1 MFHFY
6 KYKFTINIVLIFIQV
21 TNSGSDLGAYHFDLQ
36 IPGGGV
42 GIFNG
47 CSSQWGA
54 PSNGWGARYG
64 GVSKIGDCNQLPSQL
79 RAGCQ
84 WRFTW
89 FKGADNPKVNFQQVT
104 CPNELIQRTGCTA

>member
-1 MFHFY
+1 
-6 KYKFTINIVLIFIQV
+6 
-21 TNSGSDLGAYHFDLQ
+21 LQ

-42 GIFNG
+42 GLFNG

-64 GVSKIGDCNQLPSQL
+64 GIGSIGECNQLPWQL
-79 RAGCQ
+79 QAGCQ

-89 FKGADNPKVNFQQVT
+89 FQGADNPNANFREVA